1 MTPDPLVASTVMSRS
16 ARWIT
21 RWRAPEAGSSVEA
34 MNDQAREP
42 GAEAGQ
48 DASLIRALGTWGL
61 TAAIVN
67 VTIGAGIFRLPASVA
82 ATLGAAAPAAYVLCA
97 IAMGLIVLCFAEA
110 GSRVSMTGGPYAYV
124 EVAFGPAVGFLSGT
138 LLWAGLTAALAA
150 VTSFFADSLAA
161 FGPTLAAPGAKVAV
175 MLLVLVAL
183 ALLNVRGVRDASW
196 FNAVMTVAK
205 LLPLAIVVIVGAF
218 AIRSANLSWHDAPSV
233 GRVGRAS
240 AVLIFAFLGVEAAL
254 VPSGEVKDPA
264 RTVPR
269 AVLLSIGVVA
279 VLYVS
284 VQIVSQG
291 ILGPALALSKTPVA
305 DAGGAA
311 LGPWGRTLILVGS
324 TVSMFGYVSGMT
336 LAVPRMLFAFARD
349 GFLPR
354 ALAAIHPTFRTPYW
368 AIWVQTA
375 LVGLLAATGTFEWL
389 AIIANGSVLLVYAAC
404 CLATVEL
411 RRRDVRGGGIPFRV
425 RGSTVIPWLAL
436 AVIVSLLATLQLGE
450 WLAVLAVLVAAAP
463 LYAFTRSRRGAPA
476 AAAAGD

>member
-1 MTPDPLVASTVMSRS
+1 MNGLQRKS
-16 ARWIT
+16 AH
-21 RWRAPEAGSSVEA
+21 EV
-34 MNDQAREP
+34 
-42 GAEAGQ
+42 GQ
-48 DASLIRALGTWGL
+48 DGSLVRALGTWGL

-67 VTIGAGIFRLPASVA
+67 VTIGAGIFRLPASIA
-82 ATLGAAAPAAYVLCA
+82 ASLGAAAPAAYLLCA
-97 IAMGLIVLCFAEA
+97 LAMGLIVLCFAEA

-124 EVAFGPAVGFLSGT
+124 EVAFGPFVGFLSGA

-161 FGPTLAAPGAKVAV
+161 LVPALGTSGAKVTV
-175 MLLVLVAL
+175 MLAVLAAL
-183 ALLNVRGVRDASW
+183 ALLNVRGVRGASR
-196 FNAVMTVAK
+196 FNAMMTVAK
-205 LLPLAIVVIVGAF
+205 LLPLAMIVIVGAF
-218 AIRSANLSWHDAPSV
+218 GVHAGNLRWHETPTIAS
-233 GRVGRAS
+233 VGRAS

-279 VLYVS
+279 TLYVS

-291 ILGPALALSKTPVA
+291 VLGTALAASKTPVA

-311 LGPWGRTLILVGS
+311 LGPWGRTLILLGS

-354 ALAAIHPTFRTPYW
+354 AIASVHPTFRTPYW
-368 AIWVQTA
+368 AIAIQTV
-375 LVGLLAATGTFEWL
+375 LVALLAATGTFERL

-411 RRRDVRGGGIPFRV
+411 RRRDVRAGGAPFRV
-425 RGSTVIPWLAL
+425 PAAAIVPWLAL
-436 AVIVSLLATLQLGE
+436 VVIVSLLATLQLGE
-450 WLAVLAVLVAAAP
+450 WLAVLAVLVAAVP
-463 LYAFTRSRRGAPA
+463 VYALTRSRRGAPA
-476 AAAAGD
+476 PAAAGD

>member
-1 MTPDPLVASTVMSRS
+1 
-16 ARWIT
+16 
-21 RWRAPEAGSSVEA
+21 
-34 MNDQAREP
+34 MNDRQREVVR
-42 GAEAGQ
+42 EVGQ
-48 DASLIRALGTWGL
+48 ESSLIRALGTWGL

-82 ATLGAAAPAAYVLCA
+82 TTLGAAAPAAYLLCA
-97 IAMGLIVLCFAEA
+97 LAMGLIVLCFAEA

-124 EVAFGPAVGFLSGT
+124 EVAFGPFVGFLSGT

-161 FGPTLAAPGAKVAV
+161 LVPALASSVARVAV
-175 MLLVLVAL
+175 MLVVLAAL
-183 ALLNVRGVRDASW
+183 ALLNVRGVRDASR

-218 AIRSANLSWHDAPSV
+218 AVQGANLHWHDAPSA

-269 AVLLSIGVVA
+269 AVFLSIGVVA

-291 ILGPALALSKTPVA
+291 VLGPALASSKTPVA
-305 DAGGAA
+305 DAGGAV
-311 LGPWGRTLILVGS
+311 LGSWGRTLVLVGS

-354 ALAAIHPTFRTPYW
+354 AVASIHPTFRTPYW
-368 AIWVQTA
+368 AIGIQTL
-375 LVGLLAATGTFEWL
+375 LVAVLAATGTFEWL

-411 RRRDVRGGGIPFRV
+411 RRRDVRGGGVPFRV
-425 RGSTVIPWLAL
+425 PGAAVVPWLAL
-436 AVIVSLLATLQLGE
+436 VVIVSLLATLQPSE

-463 LYAFTRSRRGAPA
+463 VYAFTRSRRGAPA

>member
-1 MTPDPLVASTVMSRS
+1 
-16 ARWIT
+16 
-21 RWRAPEAGSSVEA
+21 
-34 MNDQAREP
+34 MNDQPRE
-42 GAEAGQ
+42 AVREVGQ
-48 DASLIRALGTWGL
+48 EGSLIRALGTWGL

-82 ATLGAAAPAAYVLCA
+82 TTLGAAAPAAYLLCA
-97 IAMGLIVLCFAEA
+97 LAMGLIVLCFAEA

-124 EVAFGPAVGFLSGT
+124 EVAFGPFVGFLSGT

-161 FGPTLAAPGAKVAV
+161 LVPALASSVARVLV
-175 MLLVLVAL
+175 MLVVLAAL
-183 ALLNVRGVRDASW
+183 ALLNVRGVRDASR

-218 AIRSANLSWHDAPSV
+218 AVHSANLYWNEAPSV
-233 GRVGRAS
+233 GRIGRAS

-291 ILGPALALSKTPVA
+291 VLGPALASSKTPVA

-311 LGPWGRTLILVGS
+311 LGTWGRTLILVGS

-354 ALAAIHPTFRTPYW
+354 TVASIHPTFRTPYW
-368 AIWVQTA
+368 AIGIQTL
-375 LVGLLAATGTFEWL
+375 LVAVLAATGTFEWL

-411 RRRDVRGGGIPFRV
+411 RRRDVRGSGVPFRV
-425 RGSTVIPWLAL
+425 PGAAVVPWLAL

-463 LYAFTRSRRGAPA
+463 VYAFTRSRRGAPA
-476 AAAAGD
+476 AAAVGD

>member
-1 MTPDPLVASTVMSRS
+1 MEDQQRDA
-16 ARWIT
+16 
-21 RWRAPEAGSSVEA
+21 APAV
-34 MNDQAREP
+34 
-42 GAEAGQ
+42 GQ
-48 DASLIRALGTWGL
+48 DGALIRALGTWGL

-82 ATLGAAAPAAYVLCA
+82 TSLGAAAPAAYLVCA
-97 IAMGLIVLCFAEA
+97 LAMGLIVLCFAES
-110 GSRVSMTGGPYAYV
+110 GSRVSTTGGPYAYV
-124 EVAFGPAVGFLSGT
+124 EVAFGPFVGFLSGA

-161 FGPTLAAPGAKVAV
+161 LEPALASAGAKVTV
-175 MLLVLVAL
+175 MLVVLAAL
-183 ALLNVRGVRDASW
+183 ALLNVRGVRDASR

-205 LLPLAIVVIVGAF
+205 LLPLAVIVIVGAV
-218 AIRSANLSWHDAPSV
+218 AVHGANLRWQQAPSA
-233 GRVGRAS
+233 GSIGRAS

-279 VLYVS
+279 ALYVS

-291 ILGPALALSKTPVA
+291 VLGAALAGSKTPVA

-311 LGPWGRTLILVGS
+311 LGSWGRKLILVGS
-324 TVSMFGYVSGMT
+324 AVSMFGYVSGMT

-354 ALAAIHPTFRTPYW
+354 AMAAVHPTFRTPYW
-368 AIWVQTA
+368 AIGIQTV
-375 LVGLLAATGTFEWL
+375 LVAVLAATGTFERL

-411 RRRDVRGGGIPFRV
+411 RRRDVRGGGAPFCV
-425 RGSTVIPWLAL
+425 PGAAVVPWLAL
-436 AVIVSLLATLQLGE
+436 AVIVSLLVTLQLGE
-450 WLAVLAVLVAAAP
+450 WLGVLAVLVAAIP
-463 LYAFTRSRRGAPA
+463 VYAFTRSRRAAPA
-476 AAAAGD
+476 AAAAAGD